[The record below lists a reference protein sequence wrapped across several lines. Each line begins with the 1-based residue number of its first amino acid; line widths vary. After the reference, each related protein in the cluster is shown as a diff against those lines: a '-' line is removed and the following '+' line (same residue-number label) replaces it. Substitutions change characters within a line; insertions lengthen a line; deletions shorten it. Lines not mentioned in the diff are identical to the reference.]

1 MREPHQ
7 INVKKL
13 SGYSWFL
20 IIAFICTTLA
30 MQYHT
35 ARISFEGFLQTL
47 PLIAVVVYWCE
58 KSVSLMALPEF
69 KLKKIE
75 LFRRDLFILTFSFL
89 LGCLISLI
97 LSYDNSDAKGWWPLI
112 VCFFTLYGLVFSAI
126 FSTIAQLIKNH
137 KTYTM
142 IFSLLVIT
150 LVSSGNFFPRYI
162 LVPYL
167 GSIDTF
173 YLMTCSLMII
183 HLLFAV
189 THKIIRIILN
199 PQNRQ

>member
-13 SGYSWFL
+13 SGYSWSL

-35 ARISFEGFLQTL
+35 VRISFEGFLQTL

-58 KSVSLMALPEF
+58 KSAYLMALPEC

-75 LFRRDLFILTFSFL
+75 LFRRDLFILSFSFL
-89 LGCLISLI
+89 LGCLVSLI
-97 LSYDNSDAKGWWPLI
+97 LAYNNSDARGWWSFI
-112 VCFFTLYGLVFSAI
+112 VYFITLYGLVFSAI

-137 KTYTM
+137 TRYTI

-162 LVPYL
+162 PIPYL
-167 GSIDTF
+167 GSIDIF
-173 YLMTCSLMII
+173 YLMTCTLMIV
-183 HLLFAV
+183 HLLFAM
-189 THKIIRIILN
+189 TCKIISMMLKPKRK
-199 PQNRQ
+199 P